1 MSFSSDSAKKPSKAH
16 ENMTMQLTR
25 NGPYPE
31 LMNLMLRMKE
41 AGRQTRQEQVWPR
54 ERMSDK

>member
-1 MSFSSDSAKKPSKAH
+1 MSFSSDSAKKPLKAH

-41 AGRQTRQEQVWPR
+41 AGRQTRQEQV
-54 ERMSDK
+54 